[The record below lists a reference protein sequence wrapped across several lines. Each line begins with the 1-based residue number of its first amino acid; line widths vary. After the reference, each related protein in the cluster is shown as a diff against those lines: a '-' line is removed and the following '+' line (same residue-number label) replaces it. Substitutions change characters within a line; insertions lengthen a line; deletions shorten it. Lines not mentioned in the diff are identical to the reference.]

1 VESASRRQLPRREII
16 IDYDSLMKI
25 STTQR
30 LSYLK
35 VANITITVIMNEASV
50 ASARWWDLLLQHR
63 RDAPSESFRVVL

>member
-1 VESASRRQLPRREII
+1 
-16 IDYDSLMKI
+16 MKI

-63 RDAPSESFRVVL
+63 RDASSESFRVVL